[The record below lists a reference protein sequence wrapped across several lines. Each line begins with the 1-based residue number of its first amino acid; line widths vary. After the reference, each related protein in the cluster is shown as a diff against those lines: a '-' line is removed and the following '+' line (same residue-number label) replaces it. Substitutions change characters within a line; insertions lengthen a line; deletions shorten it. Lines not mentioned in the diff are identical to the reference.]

1 MKKETTDRIIFFDTT
16 LRDGEQSP
24 GAALTSNAKLTIA
37 RQLAKMNVDII
48 EAGFPIASEDD
59 AYAVK
64 LIGREVR
71 GPVICALA
79 RCVTRDI
86 EAALKSLESAK
97 RPRLHL
103 FLATS
108 EIHRKFKL
116 SKAKDEIIK
125 IAREMVCFAKK
136 YIDDIEF
143 SPEDATRTEPDF
155 LLQVCKTVVEEG
167 AKTLNI
173 PDTVGY
179 AVCEEYGALIRFLRE
194 NIPDNIV
201 ISVHCHNDLG
211 LAVANSLV
219 AIKNGAR
226 QVECTINGI
235 GERAGNASL
244 EEIAMNLIVR
254 KKYYNVS
261 VNLETRQI
269 YRTSKL
275 VSSLTGIPVQP
286 NKAIVGDNAF
296 RHEAGIHQDGIIKY
310 KETYEIMRPQ
320 MVGIPESTLV
330 LGKHS
335 GRHALNLRLNSLGIS
350 VDEKT
355 LDRIFQQF
363 KNLADKKKEINDLDL
378 IVLAEQETMPS
389 FEPVYVLEYFHIL
402 SGTSTVPSATVR
414 ISKKGEIFEDAS
426 LGDGPVDA
434 LYKAIDRIVKLSPKL
449 QEYKI
454 TAVTGGKDAQGE
466 VVVSLVING
475 MTVAGKGVSTDIIE
489 ASARAYLNAV
499 NQFLAR
505 KSVIKKRKYR
515 GT

>member
-1 MKKETTDRIIFFDTT
+1 MDRIIFFDTT

-24 GAALTSNAKLTIA
+24 GASLTSNAKLTIA
-37 RQLAKMNVDII
+37 KQLALLGVDVI
-48 EAGFPIASEDD
+48 EAGFPVASEDD
-59 AYAVK
+59 AKAVEI
-64 LIGREVR
+64 IGKHVS

-79 RCVTRDI
+79 RCVTKDI
-86 EAALKSLESAK
+86 EIALKSLETARK
-97 RPRLHL
+97 PRLHL

-116 SKAKDEIIK
+116 AKAKDEIIR
-125 IAREMVCFAKK
+125 IAREMVRFSKK
-136 YIDDIEF
+136 FIDDIEF

-155 LLQVCKTVVEEG
+155 LLEVCRTVVDEG
-167 AKTLNI
+167 VRTVNI

-179 AVCEEYGALIRFLRE
+179 AVPEEYGNLINYLK
-194 NIPDNIV
+194 NNLPDNVV

-211 LAVANSLV
+211 LAVANSLT

-254 KKYYNVS
+254 KKYYNVD
-261 VNLETRQI
+261 VGLKTTHI

-296 RHEAGIHQDGIIKY
+296 RHESGIHQDGVLKY
-310 KETYEIMRPQ
+310 RQTYEIMHPK

-335 GRHALNLRLNSLGIS
+335 GRHALKLRLKSLGIN
-350 VDEKT
+350 VDDESLNK
-355 LDRIFQQF
+355 IFEQF
-363 KNLADKKKEINDLDL
+363 KKLADKKKEINDMDL
-378 IVLAEQETMPS
+378 LVLAEQETLPAV
-389 FEPVYVLEYFHIL
+389 EPVYQLEYFHIV
-402 SGTSTVPSATVR
+402 SGSSTLPSATVR
-414 ISKKGEIFEDAS
+414 IRKKDKIIEDAS

-449 QEYKI
+449 NDYKI
-454 TAVTGGKDAQGE
+454 SAISSGKDAQGE
-466 VVVSLVING
+466 VAVSLVIDG
-475 MTVAGKGVSTDIIE
+475 ITVAGKGISTDIIE
-489 ASARAYLNAV
+489 ASAKAYLHAI
-499 NQFLAR
+499 NQYFIR
-505 KSVIKKRKYR
+505 RTITKKKYR
-515 GT
+515 GA

>member
-1 MKKETTDRIIFFDTT
+1 MDRVIFFDTT

-24 GAALTSNAKLTIA
+24 GASLTSNAKLTIA
-37 RQLAKMNVDII
+37 KQLAKMNVDII
-48 EAGFPIASEDD
+48 EAGFPIASDDD

-64 LIGREVR
+64 LIGKQIQ
-71 GPVICALA
+71 GPVICAFA
-79 RCVTRDI
+79 RCVTKDI
-86 EAALKSLESAK
+86 EVALKSLETAK
-97 RPRLHL
+97 HPRLHL

-116 SKAKDEIIK
+116 SKAKSEIVK
-125 IAREMVCFAKK
+125 IARDMVRFAKK
-136 YIDDIEF
+136 FIDDIEF

-155 LLQVCKTVVEEG
+155 LLLVCKTVIEEG

-179 AVCEEYGALIRFLRE
+179 AVSEEYGNLIHFLRE
-194 NIPDNIV
+194 HIPSNII
-201 ISVHCHNDLG
+201 ISAHCHNDLG

-219 AIKNGAR
+219 AVKNGAR
-226 QVECTINGI
+226 QIECTINGI

-254 KKYYNVS
+254 KDYYNVS
-261 VNLETRQI
+261 VGLETKQI

-275 VSSLTGIPVQP
+275 VSSLSGIPVQP
-286 NKAIVGDNAF
+286 NKAIVGANAF

-310 KETYEIMRPQ
+310 RQTYEIMRPE
-320 MVGIPESTLV
+320 MLGIPESTLV

-335 GRHALNLRLNSLGIS
+335 GRHALGVRLQNLGIS

-355 LDRIFQQF
+355 LDNIFEQF
-363 KNLADKKKEINDLDL
+363 KKLADKKKEITDLDL
-378 IVLAEQETMPS
+378 IVLAEQEVMPAI
-389 FEPVYVLEYFHIL
+389 EPLYNLEYFHII
-402 SGTSTVPSATVR
+402 SGTSTLPSATVR
-414 ISKKGEIFEDAS
+414 IRKKNEILEDAS

-434 LYKAIDRIVKLSPKL
+434 LYKAIDRIVNLSPKL
-449 QEYKI
+449 KEYKI
-454 TAVTGGKDAQGE
+454 TSVTGGKDAQGE

-475 MTVAGKGVSTDIIE
+475 ITSAGKGISTDIIE
-489 ASARAYLNAV
+489 ASARAYLNAI

-505 KSVIKKRKYR
+505 KNITKKRYR
-515 GT
+515 GA